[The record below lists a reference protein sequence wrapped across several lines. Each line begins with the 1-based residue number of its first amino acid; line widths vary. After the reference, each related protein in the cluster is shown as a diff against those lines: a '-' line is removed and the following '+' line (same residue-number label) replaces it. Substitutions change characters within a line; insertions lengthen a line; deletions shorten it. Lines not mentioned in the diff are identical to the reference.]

1 MKIFSLMTEE
11 RSHLQNESH
20 PASNWNA
27 IFHIKFWDQGKKEYF
42 LHKYTKCIGLWYG
55 MAVGFVIWGLF
66 FILVLWYF
74 FVTFFLLIGW
84 IFWGGLCVF
93 SFS

>member
-55 MAVGFVIWGLF
+55 MAVGFVILGLF

-74 FVTFFLLIGW
+74 FVTFFFVDWLDFL
-84 IFWGGLCVF
+84 GGVVCF
-93 SFS
+93 FF